1 MAQPCQI
8 YLNGEFYKE
17 TKQVVNV
24 LYDLE
29 PEKEYCVAVQK
40 GEEKSEI
47 VFCTEAQ
54 DYTLNVRDFGAKGD
68 GIQDDTTYIQ
78 AAIMACPKNSR
89 VLIPE
94 LPCSKEL
101 LLLCQCQLHKACN
114 RKDLLFYLY
123 HIHTDKLCVSA
134 YQ

>member
-1 MAQPCQI
+1 MELKLIWKHARAAVLECCEGSIYEMAQPCQI

-54 DYTLNVRDFGAKGD
+54 DYTLNVRDFGAKE
-68 GIQDDTTYIQ
+68 
-78 AAIMACPKNSR
+78 MAFRMIRHISR
-89 VLIPE
+89 LRSWHVRRTVV
-94 LPCSKEL
+94 C
-101 LLLCQCQLHKACN
+101 
-114 RKDLLFYLY
+114 
-123 HIHTDKLCVSA
+123 
-134 YQ
+134 

>member
-1 MAQPCQI
+1 MHGQLCWNAVKEVIYEMAQPCQI

-54 DYTLNVRDFGAKGD
+54 DYTLDVRDFGAKGD

-78 AAIMACPKNSR
+78 AAIMHVRRTVVC
-89 VLIPE
+89 
-94 LPCSKEL
+94 
-101 LLLCQCQLHKACN
+101 
-114 RKDLLFYLY
+114 
-123 HIHTDKLCVSA
+123 
-134 YQ
+134 